1 MNIIV
6 ADTGP
11 LNYLTLIGEIEVL
24 GRLFTTVF
32 VPGAVWKELQ
42 HSETPD
48 VVKNWIREALA
59 GYRFERQRSRSA
71 CRVCIQVNRKARSND
86 FAVPTNKAND

>member
-48 VVKNWIREALA
+48 VVKNWIREAPGWLQVRA
-59 GYRFERQRSRSA
+59 PAIKECLPRLHSGESEGALERFR
-71 CRVCIQVNRKARSND
+71 RSNEQSQ
-86 FAVPTNKAND
+86 